1 MNSFVLGIHDI
12 DKSALQVVGGKG
24 ANLGEIARL
33 DGIRVPDGFCV
44 TTGAFKRV
52 MADTSAVSG
61 LLDELSRLGV
71 NDRARIGELSAE
83 IRRVIEGA
91 AMPEDVREAI
101 ARSLSSLGADKAYA
115 VRSSATAEDLPTASF
130 AGQQDTYLNVVGEA
144 AILAHVSRC
153 WASLFTER
161 AVTYR
166 IQHGFDHRQVHLA
179 VVIQRMVFPQASGI
193 LFTAD
198 PVTGNRKVSSIDAGF
213 GLGEALVAGLVT
225 PDGYKVRDGQVIEK
239 QVAAKK
245 LAVYALAG
253 GGTEDRAIAP
263 ERQHQPVL
271 TDEQIVALASLGRQI
286 EGHFGLPQDIEWC
299 LVDDAYYI
307 VQSRPITTL
316 FPVPETH
323 DQDKHVF
330 VSVGHGQMMT
340 AAMKPLGWSVFQATG
355 ARPMY
360 QAGGRLFIDI
370 APDLASPDKKW
381 VVVNVLGK
389 SDPLIKDA
397 LMTIIERGDWVAS
410 PAADTTE
417 PKPGNTGMTRANY
430 QVELDNDPTIVTNL
444 IARIQASID
453 ELKQSIQE
461 KTGPDLF
468 DFILDHMQEAWK
480 NNMNPQYFGA
490 IVTGMNAAA
499 WINDHMVEWLGEKN
513 VADRLSQS
521 VSNNVTSEM
530 GLALL
535 DVADAIRPYPAVID
549 YLQQVDDDGFLD
561 ELLTLEGGQEA
572 RDAIEAYLAKYGMRC
587 AGEIDITR
595 PRWSEK
601 PTTLIPLILSNLK
614 NFEPGAGRRKF
625 NEGLQDASK
634 LERALLDRLKQLPE
648 GAQKAEETQQKISLM
663 RNFIGFREYPK
674 YAIVNRYFI
683 YKQAL
688 LKEAERLAQANVLRD
703 KEDIY
708 FLTFE
713 ELREVVRTHQLDD
726 GLIRERKDAHA
737 LNEKLTPPR
746 VMTSDG
752 EIVAGRYKRDHLPDG
767 AIVGMAVSSGVI
779 EGRARVVS
787 NLEDADL
794 EDGDILVTA
803 FTDPSWTPLFVAI
816 KGLVTEAGGLMSH
829 GAVIAREYGIPAIT
843 GLENAT
849 KLIPDGQRIRLNGT
863 EGFVEVLS

>member
-1 MNSFVLGIHDI
+1 MNAYVIGFQDI

-44 TTGAFKRV
+44 TTDAFKRV
-52 MADTSAVSG
+52 MVETPAISG

-71 NDRARIGELSAE
+71 GDRARIGELSAE
-83 IRRVIEGA
+83 IRRVIEGI
-91 AMPEDVREAI
+91 AMPADIRRAI
-101 ARSLSSLGADKAYA
+101 AHALSTLGHDQAYA

-130 AGQQDTYLNVVGEA
+130 AGQQDTYLNVIGEA
-144 AILAHVSRC
+144 AILQHVSRC

-166 IQHGFDHRQVHLA
+166 IQHGFDHRQVQLA

-225 PDGYKVRDGQVIEK
+225 PDVYKVRDGQVVEK
-239 QVAAKK
+239 QVSAKK
-245 LAVYALAG
+245 LASCALAG
-253 GGTEDRAIAP
+253 GGTTDRAIAP

-271 TDEQIVALASLGRQI
+271 TDEQIVELARLGRRI
-286 EGHFGLPQDIEWC
+286 EGHFRHPQDIEWC
-299 LVDDAYYI
+299 LVDGAFYI

-316 FPVPETH
+316 FPVP
-323 DQDKHVF
+323 DAPDDARRVY

-340 AAMKPLGWSVFQATG
+340 AAMKPLGWSVFQMTAG
-355 ARPMY
+355 RPMY

-370 APDLASPDKKW
+370 APDLASPDKRW

-397 LMTIIERGDWVAS
+397 LMTLLERGDFIEPVSAE
-410 PAADTTE
+410 PAE
-417 PKPGNTGMTRANY
+417 PGPDAQGSAMANY
-430 QVELDNDPTIVTNL
+430 QTVLDNDPSIVSGQ
-444 IARIQASID
+444 IARMSASID
-453 ELKQSIQE
+453 ALRQDIRTHS
-461 KTGPDLF
+461 GPALF
-468 DFILDHMQEAWK
+468 DFIQAHLPEARKDNLDPH
-480 NNMNPQYFGA
+480 YFGA

-499 WINDHMVEWLGEKN
+499 WINDHMLEWLGEKN

-521 VSNNVTSEM
+521 APNNVTSEM

-535 DVADAIRPYPAVID
+535 DVADAIRPYPAVIE
-549 YLQQVDDDGFLD
+549 YLNHVEDDGFLD
-561 ELLTLEGGQEA
+561 ALPHLEGGKEA
-572 RDAIEAYLAKYGMRC
+572 RDAIQAYLAKYGMRC

-595 PRWSEK
+595 ARWSEK
-601 PTTLIPLILSNLK
+601 PTTLVPLILRNLK

-625 NEGLQDASK
+625 DEGLQDAMT
-634 LERALLDRLKQLPE
+634 LEQALLDRLKQLPE
-648 GAQKAEETQQKISLM
+648 GAQKAEETKEKISLM
-663 RNFIGFREYPK
+663 RNFIGFREFPK

-688 LKEAERLAQANVLRD
+688 LNEAERLVQANVLRD
-703 KEDIY
+703 EEDIY
-708 FLTFE
+708 YLTFE

-726 GLIRERKDAHA
+726 RLIRERKEAHA
-737 LNEKLTPPR
+737 LNERLTPPR
-746 VMTSDG
+746 VITSDG
-752 EIVAGRYKRDHLPDG
+752 EVVAGRYKRDNLPAE
-767 AIVGMAVSSGVI
+767 AIVGMPVSSGVI
-779 EGRARVVS
+779 EGRARVV
-787 NLEDADL
+787 LEPEDADL

-849 KLIPDGQRIRLNGT
+849 KLIQDGQRIRLNGT
-863 EGFVEVLS
+863 DGYVEVLS